1 MAKFFEVS
9 GKEYELKLNFKSVK
23 HLEGK
28 YEGGSLGFVGTALAG
43 SLDVFSD
50 VIHAALFHTEA
61 GLSKDAIDAAIE
73 KAFEEGKLDLSYV
86 FETINEVVLES
97 FFFAK
102 VVSNLKAKNPEAFEV
117 LNGILTTTE

>member
-1 MAKFFEVS
+1 MARFEVN

-28 YEGGSLGFVGTALAG
+28 YEGGSLGFVGTAMTG
-43 SLDVFSD
+43 SLDVFSN
-50 VIHAALFHTEA
+50 VIHAALFHTDENLA
-61 GLSKDAIDAAIE
+61 KDTVDAAIE
-73 KAFEEGKLDLSYV
+73 KSFDEGKIDLSYV

-102 VVSNLKAKNPEAFEV
+102 VVSNLKAKNPEAFET
-117 LNGILTTTE
+117 LNEILTTTK